1 MINKNKININ
11 VEKFKTQLFDEAEY
25 AYADFDEYKRDILG
39 VEDIDDL
46 PNDDFRYGLER
57 AWEIFIECLT
67 IKE

>member
-1 MINKNKININ
+1 MINKDKININ
-11 VEKFKTQLFDEAEY
+11 VEKFKTQLFDETEY

-57 AWEIFIECLT
+57 AWEIL
-67 IKE
+67 